1 MDVLYHG
8 QSARVVVDLGA
19 GQVVVDMPITEVI
32 GAAGLPRIG
41 TAVALS
47 IAPHKIMVLQDEVT
61 S

>member
-1 MDVLYHG
+1 
-8 QSARVVVDLGA
+8 VVDLGA
-19 GQVVVDMPITEVI
+19 GQVVVAMPITEVI